1 MKSLTLGLS
10 ALVLSGLQTG
20 REDPVEALMKAKA
33 GYAHRLL
40 DAVVLGELEAVRDQA
55 FRLKAVAET
64 SDWNV
69 LDTPEYVRESEAFIR
84 ATERLLE
91 SAAGGRREAVAL
103 AYVDVTLSCVH
114 CHGYVAGAKRLPD

>member
-1 MKSLTLGLS
+1 MKSFTLALS

-20 REDPVEALMKAKA
+20 REDPVKALMKAKA

-40 DAVVLGELEAVRDQA
+40 DAVVLGELEVVRDQA
-55 FRLKAVAET
+55 FRLKVVAET
-64 SDWNV
+64 SDWKV

-91 SAAGGRREAVAL
+91 SAAGGKRESVAL